1 MNGKGSHEAF
11 TNNPRLELPL
21 AIGLVNSFI
30 AKTQM

>member
-11 TNNPRLELPL
+11 TNGARLELPL
-21 AIGLVNSFI
+21 AIRLVKSFI